1 MCIYFY
7 FFKRVPSRQLLP
19 TNEYIPA
26 DLFYSTASSSQ
37 PLDKYNTQVIY
48 TKRFFKF
55 MSY

>member
-37 PLDKYNTQVIY
+37 QLDKYNTQVIY